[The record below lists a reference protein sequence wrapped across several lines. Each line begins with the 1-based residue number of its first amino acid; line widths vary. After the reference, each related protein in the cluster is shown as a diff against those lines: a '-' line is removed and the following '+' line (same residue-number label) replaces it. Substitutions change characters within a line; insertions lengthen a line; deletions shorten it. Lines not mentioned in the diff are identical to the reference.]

1 MEPKSNACP
10 SRTQRP
16 STDPSDS
23 LRGSISLL
31 QRSECDPRP
40 LARQTQSHQPSTAH
54 QLIRITNEN
63 IDRTP
68 FKQSTMS
75 TTTTTTSLWTG
86 SEQPIFNAWECAT
99 PVDEFFEREP
109 CYEQWYRDLHAQDE
123 AHRHFMMVLAALN
136 RHQHDPSPPRC
147 FTKGAG
153 IAYSPSPPSDTG
165 ALHEFSEMRAAVKE
179 VRTRRRANTI

>member
-1 MEPKSNACP
+1 MEPQSNACP
-10 SRTQRP
+10 LRTQRP